1 MRVRDGGGGTPGGLI
16 RRLIDVTAAAREHLP
31 DDCLW
36 AYHNVGGLRG
46 GIFDLKHQ
54 LAAWLCAMA
63 SAMMTASRSIC
74 CSPATQDPQGAVVH
88 QDRGAHAR
96 FAVGH
101 SREVAARHY
110 ADLPSLRPLH
120 ETAIADAFRA
130 AVAAAMPTVLPPTA
144 EQTLREAPGSS
155 CAADPAG

>member
-54 LAAWLCAMA
+54 LAAWAL
-63 SAMMTASRSIC
+63 
-74 CSPATQDPQGAVVH
+74 
-88 QDRGAHAR
+88 
-96 FAVGH
+96 
-101 SREVAARHY
+101 RHGIS
-110 ADLPSLRPLH
+110 DDDGKPLH
-120 ETAIADAFRA
+120 LLLSR
-130 AVAAAMPTVLPPTA
+130 
-144 EQTLREAPGSS
+144 LRKTHKALWYTKTEGT
-155 CAADPAG
+155 